1 MASDAS
7 ISLMLD
13 ICHVDTLIQNGYLAH
28 QPGMMIALP
37 VHRSG
42 ILFNSRG
49 DYGFVHKDHDI
60 IKLLI
65 ARKSLYNVD
74 IQRFPL
80 VDDNYYKIT
89 RKIIESLCVCM
100 ALPRIIRIQRWIVAT
115 ISLQRRLA
123 VVMAFHPR
131 LGRARTPP
139 PLGPV
144 RMRVCRLG
152 ALTEDMVI
160 KILSM

>member
-1 MASDAS
+1 
-7 ISLMLD
+7 
-13 ICHVDTLIQNGYLAH
+13 
-28 QPGMMIALP
+28 MIALP

-65 ARKSLYNVD
+65 ARKSLYN

-89 RKIIESLCVCM
+89 REIIESLCVCM
-100 ALPRIIRIQRWIVAT
+100 ALPAIIRIQRWFFTT
-115 ISLQRRLA
+115 ISLPRRLA
-123 VVMAFHPR
+123 VVMALHPR
-131 LGRARTPP
+131 LGRARTP
-139 PLGPV
+139 LGT
-144 RMRVCRLG
+144 LD
-152 ALTEDMVI
+152 EDLVI
-160 KILSM
+160 KILRTCTELKKG

>member
-1 MASDAS
+1 VKKLFRAPA
-7 ISLMLD
+7 
-13 ICHVDTLIQNGYLAH
+13 
-28 QPGMMIALP
+28 MMIVHP

-42 ILFNSRG
+42 ILFNSRSE
-49 DYGFVHKDHDI
+49 YGFVHKDHDI

-100 ALPRIIRIQRWIVAT
+100 ALPKIIRIQRWIVAT

-144 RMRVCRLG
+144 GLRVCRLG
-152 ALTEDMVI
+152 TLDEDLVI
-160 KILSM
+160 KILSVSALS

>member
-1 MASDAS
+1 
-7 ISLMLD
+7 
-13 ICHVDTLIQNGYLAH
+13 
-28 QPGMMIALP
+28 MMIVLP

-42 ILFNSRG
+42 ILFNSRSE
-49 DYGFVHKDHDI
+49 YGFVHKDHDI

-65 ARKSLYNVD
+65 ARKPLYNVD

-89 RKIIESLCVCM
+89 RTTIESLCVCM
-100 ALPRIIRIQRWIVAT
+100 ALPKIIRIQRWIVAT

-123 VVMAFHPR
+123 VVMALHPR

-152 ALTEDMVI
+152 TLNEDMVI
-160 KILSM
+160 EILSISMCYFKNKKK